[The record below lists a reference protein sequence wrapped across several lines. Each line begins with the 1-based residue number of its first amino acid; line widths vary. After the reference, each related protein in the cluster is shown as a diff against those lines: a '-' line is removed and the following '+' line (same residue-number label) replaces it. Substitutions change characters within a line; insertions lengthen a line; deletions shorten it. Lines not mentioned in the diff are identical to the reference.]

1 MSSNGKSTV
10 QRSGND
16 GAAKA
21 HQNASRRRNRGNG
34 EQPDWSNA
42 DPKLVLRLI
51 VAIAKVDGAVQF
63 GYTRAKDQY
72 VIRVVG
78 DGEPFNEYLRP
89 TEDVDYWLEGFVQ
102 DYELDGT
109 SPPKSAS

>member
-1 MSSNGKSTV
+1 MSSKVNSNAKRTGNSS
-10 QRSGND
+10 SGT
-16 GAAKA
+16 A

-34 EQPDWSNA
+34 ASADWGAA
-42 DPKLVLRLI
+42 DAKLLHRLI
-51 VAIAKVDGAVQF
+51 TAVARMGGAIQF
-63 GYTRAKDQY
+63 GYTKSQDQY

-89 TEDVDYWLEGFVQ
+89 TEDVDYWLEGFCE

-109 SPPKSAS
+109 SPPRA

>member
-1 MSSNGKSTV
+1 MATNDKTKIQRNGNV
-10 QRSGND
+10 

-21 HQNASRRRNRGNG
+21 HQAASRRRNRGNG
-34 EQPDWSNA
+34 EQPDWSVAN
-42 DPKLVLRLI
+42 PVLVLRLI
-51 VAIAKVDGAVQF
+51 TAIAKIDGAVQF

-89 TEDVDYWLEGFVQ
+89 TEDLDYWLEGFVQ

-109 SPPKSAS
+109 SPAK

>member
-1 MSSNGKSTV
+1 MTKNGKSTI
-10 QRSGND
+10 QGSRNSSD
-16 GAAKA
+16 AKA

-34 EQPDWSNA
+34 EQPDWSIA
-42 DPKLVLRLI
+42 DSNLVLRLI
-51 VAIAKVDGAVQF
+51 TAVAKIDGAVQF

-89 TEDVDYWLEGFVQ
+89 TEDLDYWLETFVQ

-109 SPPKSAS
+109 SPPKS